1 MLENLVSL
9 SGVRIHTMI
18 QVNRTFD
25 EIESIEIEGE
35 SLRSDDRETW
45 FLPKGLIGDIAV
57 NDLPAEAIFEI
68 CQSVED
74 SVIMFDSIPVR
85 LQKVGENRVQLEF
98 EDSGTR
104 KYWDGTVGFKPYM
117 EAKKAVIEE
126 RAAEVQDVILETYED
141 DGAWIHL
148 SYSAQVDAERL
159 FTAVQTAEQIV
170 AEIEGAAEMRLGAQL
185 WAPANAESEKEFTLG
200 TVLPILRKLGF
211 QNVRYNHGRR
221 EYGRNV
227 LFARLT
233 EFQDVEFW
241 GAQIKFGDVSGAAE
255 ADVNE
260 LIAQADD
267 AFKMPF
273 YDLYTKQKQ
282 RISKLAIV
290 ISGKFTENAI
300 EKICEKIE
308 SHAVRNNLVFID
320 GEKLSTLAER
330 FRGKF

>member
-1 MLENLVSL
+1 
-9 SGVRIHTMI
+9 MI
-18 QVNRTFD
+18 QVKRIFD
-25 EIESIEIEGE
+25 EIDSIEIDGE
-35 SLRSDDRETW
+35 RLRSDDGETW
-45 FLPKGLIGDIAV
+45 FLPKGLIGEMAV
-57 NDLPAEAIFEI
+57 NELPPEAIFEI
-68 CQSVED
+68 CQGIED
-74 SVIMFDSIPVR
+74 SVIMFDSIPVH
-85 LQKVGENRVQLEF
+85 LQRMGDSRVRLEF

-104 KYWDGTVGFKPYM
+104 KYWDGTVGFKHYM

-126 RAAEVQDVILETYED
+126 RAAEVQDVVLETYDD
-141 DGAWIHL
+141 DGAWIRL
-148 SYSAQVDAERL
+148 SYSAHVEAEKL

-170 AEIEGAAEMRLGAQL
+170 AEVEGAAEMRLGAQL
-185 WAPANAESEKEFTLG
+185 WAPAKGESEKEFTLG

-221 EYGRNV
+221 EYGRDV
-227 LFARLT
+227 LFARMT
-233 EFQDVEFW
+233 EFQDVEYW
-241 GAQIKFGDVSGAAE
+241 GAQVKFGDISGAAE

-308 SHAVRNNLVFID
+308 SHATRNNVVFID

-330 FRGKF
+330 FRGKL